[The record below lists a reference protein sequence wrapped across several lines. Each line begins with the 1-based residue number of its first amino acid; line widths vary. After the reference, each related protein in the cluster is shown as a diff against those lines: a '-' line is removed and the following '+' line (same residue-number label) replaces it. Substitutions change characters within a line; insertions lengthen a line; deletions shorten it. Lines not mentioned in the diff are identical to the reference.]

1 MKCANSSRNSGPRPA
16 ARGHVFLLTAACLLS
31 LCLLPDAIR
40 ADGGGGVTLGN
51 APASATAPEAGIRP
65 VAVAPGTDDA
75 GVASAPPARA
85 AALAPGLE
93 RAAAGAA
100 DGPLAP
106 SAVYA
111 GGATLPAGS
120 ITVHPYSSMKA
131 SDSLDDYDDE
141 PVAAIADPIEPWNRF
156 WFHFNDIFYMYIAK
170 PAYTG
175 WTWIMPECI
184 RTGLNNFFSNLLF
197 PTRFIN
203 NLLQFRFFEA
213 GVEFGRF
220 MMNTMS
226 SAGFADVARG
236 KKTIVPVDPSG
247 EDFGQTLGRWGIG
260 QGFYVVW
267 PFIGPSSLRDTIGRV
282 GDCFTDP
289 LFYVRPWEL
298 ATGAELGFRFNAL
311 NDVLPTYEDLKS
323 IAVDPYLAMREAY
336 ATFRNA
342 QVRR

>member
-1 MKCANSSRNSGPRPA
+1 M
-16 ARGHVFLLTAACLLS
+16 
-31 LCLLPDAIR
+31 PDAIR

-75 GVASAPPARA
+75 GVASAPTARA